1 MNTQEKVVTE
11 YLKGYLGAEIEV
23 EKISELLDGSLN
35 VTVKSVDPEL
45 DGSCYYIH
53 FDKLYELY
61 ANERDKA

>member
-35 VTVKSVDPEL
+35 VTVSSEEPEY
-45 DGSCYYIH
+45 DGMCYYIH

-61 ANERDKA
+61 RNERDEA